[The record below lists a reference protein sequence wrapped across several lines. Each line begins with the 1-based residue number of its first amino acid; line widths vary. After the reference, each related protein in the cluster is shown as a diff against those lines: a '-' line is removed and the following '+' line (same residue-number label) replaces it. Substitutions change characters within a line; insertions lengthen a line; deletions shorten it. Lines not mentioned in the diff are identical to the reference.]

1 MQRAPALLLL
11 LSGTACAAQVIVG
24 PDAPDM
30 SIAYDGAV
38 LYFTLTNPPGSNN
51 ENGMYA
57 EAFTPV
63 DPTPDPF
70 WRFQGYA
77 IYELTPDDANDSLR
91 FVVQDLERA
100 QALAWSDVADGV
112 LSAWNN
118 FILDGDSCTSGEW
131 SFEDDGAVMEFS
143 SAVSAIT
150 GQAWHP
156 DSTYCFVA
164 MAFATTPHF
173 IHPGCGTEQTML
185 FSRRGPFGAL
195 QAYCITPSTVGIAES
210 DGGSVSIGP
219 KPASDVLHVRA
230 PAGNWQATC
239 FDAEGRAVLQQ
250 RMAAEDRIDVRALA
264 SGVFVLQLRAEGG
277 AVIRERFI
285 VEHDVR

>member
-1 MQRAPALLLL
+1 M
-11 LSGTACAAQVIVG
+11 VVG
-24 PDAPDM
+24 PDAPEM
-30 SIAYDGAV
+30 SIAFDGTM
-38 LYFTLTNPPGSNN
+38 LHFTLTNPPGSNN

-77 IYELTPDDANDSLR
+77 IYELTPGDANDSLR

-100 QALAWSDVADGV
+100 QAIAWSDVADGV

-131 SFEDDGAVMEFS
+131 TFEDDGAVMGFS

-164 MAFATTPHF
+164 MAFATTPQF

-185 FSRRGPFGAL
+185 FSRQSPFGSL
-195 QAYCITPSTVGIAES
+195 QAYCITPSTVGIGEQAS
-210 DGGSVSIGP
+210 TGMQLWPNPVSE
-219 KPASDVLHVRA
+219 VLHVRA
-230 PAGNWQATC
+230 PAAGNWQATC

-250 RMAAEDRIDVRALA
+250 RMTAEDRIDVRALA
-264 SGVFVLQLRAEGG
+264 SGVYVLQLRAEGG
-277 AVIRERFI
+277 AAIRERFI
-285 VEHDVR
+285 VEHDAR